1 MFKKLKEGFKR
12 KTRRDGLKEFHDAP
26 PHASSSGTRDADP
39 LTLAPTI
46 PPETPKTK
54 TITEGQKELRD
65 PSPEASSSGT
75 REPDAEFQTL
85 APTIPSEKR
94 NAWEEAYQKLR
105 ADSDFSDRFAHYE
118 EYLVQQA
125 SSGQDVN
132 PGTDSPRQR
141 FERLQIWTK
150 RELDA
155 LPKRR
160 MAISIGGREIVVRD
174 KFHKA
179 VMLID
184 RNKAIVS
191 AVVTV
196 EPIAGLVWGGTMA
209 VIPYLNN
216 IFQQDVDATEG
227 YESICLRLIESTM
240 MEENLRGSYSRP
252 STSENRKKLIST
264 IQDNLALL
272 YFEVLRYHVRLFF
285 QYSTQYSRHAI
296 NRFLRNLV
304 AADEWKSMAQGVDGA
319 MHNIL
324 AQMHL
329 LADNEAGLAYDTD
342 SDDMRDLNQ
351 LDYIFEAF
359 HDSKDV
365 SNAGSCLSG
374 TRMDTLKAIKDWI
387 EDPDGEP
394 MFRLTGLAGTGKS
407 TVSITAANALSRG
420 SWPDGYSLANTAVLG
435 ATFFFSAKKASRNSG
450 RHFFVSVAWWLGH
463 TVPGLRDEIAR
474 AARDNPQLIEASELL
489 FPLDFILV
497 IDALDECGV
506 EDAKGILQE
515 LKKLTRLGQVR
526 LRVLLTSRSGTSV
539 DGALGDTQQ
548 APRYLSLEKI
558 RLCASN
564 DGPQVGVD
572 DTDDDIV
579 RFLWHMLSDIA
590 MRRGFPHDWLDRKK
604 VVELSKMTGGL
615 FIYASVVCRFFDHD
629 YFDNEVLDSRLRQI
643 LSRDKESETPERT
656 LIDDIYTKVLRF
668 HYDTQPR
675 KERAAASL
683 RIKTLLGTIAVLCEP
698 VTIVTLA
705 TLLRKPHELLRT
717 QLAPFGP
724 VLNIPEM
731 NDAGHPLDFVHL
743 SFGDF
748 LLSHE
753 CPKEFSV
760 DITARHF
767 AILDWCLNTMSNQL
781 HQDQFQLRMPG
792 SLLSGVATSL
802 PESSLPESLRYACCY
817 WIDHLEKIDSETRQG
832 FLTDQGRIHSFLKKN
847 LLFWL
852 EALSLISRIS
862 ISIPVLNKLLY
873 HVNPSKSPNLYGLL
887 EDALP
892 FIRRN
897 QSIAEK
903 APLQLYCSGLVFWPR
918 ENAVYK
924 EFSHLI
930 PIWIKQPKAT
940 VQQGVQ
946 RSSDANLFVFEGQEG
961 DIYGVAYSLDNTA
974 IAARSS
980 DGVTV
985 WDAISGMKKST
996 ISTRNAMSF
1005 ALSNDAKKLLI
1016 GSIDEIAVWDLE
1028 TNQKIRVETEDYIVA
1043 LEFSPQGDIV
1053 ASGSADGTIRLWDI
1067 WKGDEIRTFKSS
1079 SQLVRYLRF
1088 SLDGKVLASAAGS
1101 SPTGGPWSLELW
1113 DLRDDS
1119 LTMTLQES
1127 CRHIMDMRLSA
1138 DGNQMTF
1145 VPESGDIKVK
1155 ARGRSDSC
1163 LPLHRDERITTIAL
1177 SPTDFGMVA
1186 IGYIDGTIKLH
1197 QAGTPKDIGYLR
1209 GHQKSITSLSF
1220 TSDGRALASASKDRT
1235 VRLWEVGITSSD
1247 EHKQPTARIARA
1259 TFFPASEN
1267 MVEVT
1272 MRDMTRRP
1280 GHERLFT
1287 TIWDWDLGGQNI
1299 GQTREDALD
1308 ISEHQILRESG
1319 PSWDVEKLEVSPK
1332 GDLILVCFRNGKAQ
1346 FWNASTKRAI
1356 SELFDDVT
1364 EARFSADG
1372 KVVALISKSY
1382 DITVL
1387 KVQSWEPLAAFKN
1400 PLILDCTLSPDGQT
1414 IAWVTFK
1421 KAEPMD
1427 FELKVYD
1434 LVRSSQRFCSSCGMD
1449 SLIQRLI
1456 FSPDGESLLHMRDAE
1471 PMRILDVP
1479 TGEERGQFGHP
1490 PSPQTRPRQFFT
1502 DDRRSHIR
1510 ELDEDVHEDFETP
1523 SFSPDGM
1530 YVAYSEDN
1538 RLKIWDT
1545 RTMSQVE
1552 PPDRGITHRLSGL
1565 AFSQGGLIAISCP
1578 KYDSS
1583 ETVVKVWDLVK
1594 KVEKA
1599 VFRFSAPLSLL
1610 RISDDAKFIESS
1622 CGRRPCDAVYQDRHW
1637 SSLEM
1642 MPSDLQDHLYVE
1654 SEWIVQ
1660 GFGNLVWLPPPFRN
1674 SASAVKGGKVALF
1687 NQFGAVEK
1695 LEFLLTD
1702 TPLVKGKN
1710 FCHY

>member
-1 MFKKLKEGFKR
+1 MFKKLKEGLRR
-12 KTRRDGLKEFHDAP
+12 KTRRDGRKGFHDAP
-26 PHASSSGTRDADP
+26 P
-39 LTLAPTI
+39 
-46 PPETPKTK
+46 K
-54 TITEGQKELRD
+54 
-65 PSPEASSSGT
+65 ASSSGT
-75 REPDAEFQTL
+75 RESDAESQTL
-85 APTIPSEKR
+85 APAIPPEKR

-105 ADSDFSDRFAHYE
+105 ADSEFSDRFAHYE
-118 EYLVQQA
+118 EYLLQQA
-125 SSGQDVN
+125 SSGQDVDLLMRPGAVN
-132 PGTDSPRQR
+132 PDTDSAKQR

-160 MAISIGGREIVVRD
+160 MAISIGGRDIVVRD

-179 VMLID
+179 VMLIN

-191 AVVTV
+191 AVVTA

-240 MEENLRGSYSRP
+240 MEENLRGS
-252 STSENRKKLIST
+252 SENRNKLIST
-264 IQDNLALL
+264 IQDNLAIL
-272 YFEVLRYHVRLFF
+272 YSEVLRYHVRLFF
-285 QYSTQYSRHAI
+285 QYSSQYSRHAI

-319 MHNIL
+319 MQNIL

-329 LADNEAGLAYDTD
+329 LADNEAGLTYDTD

-351 LDYIFEAF
+351 LEYIFEAF
-359 HDSKDV
+359 HNSKDV
-365 SNAGSCLSG
+365 SKAGSCLSG

-387 EDPDGEP
+387 EHPDDEP
-394 MFRLTGLAGTGKS
+394 MFWITGLAGTGKL
-407 TVSITAANALSRG
+407 TVSITVANALSRG
-420 SWPDGYSLANTAVLG
+420 SWPDGHSLANTAVLG

-463 TVPGLRDEIAR
+463 TVPGLRDGIAR
-474 AARDNPQLIEASELL
+474 AAQDNPQLIEASYADQLDKPILKPLESFERELL

-497 IDALDECGV
+497 VDALDECGV

-539 DGALGDTQQ
+539 DDALGDTQQ
-548 APRYLSLEKI
+548 TPRYLSLEKI

-564 DGPQVGVD
+564 DGPQDGVD

-590 MRRGFPHDWLDRKK
+590 MRRGFPYDWLDRKK

-615 FIYASVVCRFFDHD
+615 FIYASVVCRFFYHDH
-629 YFDNEVLDSRLRQI
+629 FDNEVLDSRLRQI

-656 LIDDIYTKVLRF
+656 LIDDIYTKLLRF
-668 HYDTQPR
+668 HYDTQPKR
-675 KERAAASL
+675 ERAGASL

-698 VTIVTLA
+698 
-705 TLLRKPHELLRT
+705 
-717 QLAPFGP
+717 LAPFGP

-767 AILDWCLNTMSNQL
+767 AIFDWCLNAMSNQL

-862 ISIPVLNKLLY
+862 TSIPALNKLLY
-873 HVNPSKSPNLYGLL
+873 HVHPSKSPNLYGLL

-903 APLQLYCSGLVFWPR
+903 APLQLYCSGLVFWPM
-918 ENAVYK
+918 ESAVYK

-930 PIWIKQPKAT
+930 AIWIKQPKAT

-961 DIYGVAYSLDNTA
+961 DVYGVAYSLDNTA
-974 IAARSS
+974 IAALSS

-1016 GSIDEIAVWDLE
+1016 GSIGEIAVWDLE
-1028 TNQKIRVETEDYIVA
+1028 TNQRIRIETENYIVA
-1043 LEFSPQGDIV
+1043 LAFSPQGDIV

-1067 WKGDEIRTFKSS
+1067 WKGNEVRTFKSS

-1101 SPTGGPWSLELW
+1101 SPTGGPWSLELRE
-1113 DLRDDS
+1113 LQDDS
-1119 LTMTLQES
+1119 LTMTIQES
-1127 CRHIMDMRLSA
+1127 CRHIMDLRLSE

-1155 ARGRSDSC
+1155 VRGGSDSC
-1163 LPLHRDERITTIAL
+1163 LPLHQDERITTIAL
-1177 SPTDFGMVA
+1177 SPRDIGMVA
-1186 IGYIDGTIKLH
+1186 IGYVDGTIKLH
-1197 QAGTPKDIGYLR
+1197 QGGTPKDIGYLR

-1220 TSDGRALASASKDRT
+1220 TSDGKALASASKDRT
-1235 VRLWEVGITSSD
+1235 VRLWEVGITSSG
-1247 EHKQPTARIARA
+1247 EHKQPTARIAEA

-1272 MRDMTRRP
+1272 MRDMTQRP

-1287 TIWDWDLGGQNI
+1287 TIWDWDLGSQNI
-1299 GQTREDALD
+1299 GQTREDALN

-1319 PSWDVEKLEVSPK
+1319 PSWGVEKLEVSPK
-1332 GDLILVCFRNGKAQ
+1332 GGLILVCFRNGKAQ
-1346 FWNASTKRAI
+1346 FWNAGTKRAV
-1356 SELFDDVT
+1356 SELFDGVT
-1364 EARFSADG
+1364 EARFSADE
-1372 KVVALISKSY
+1372 KVVALISKSD

-1387 KVQSWEPLAAFKN
+1387 KVESWETLDAFEN
-1400 PLILDCTLSPDGQT
+1400 PFILDCTLSPDGQT

-1421 KAEPMD
+1421 KAEPME

-1434 LVRSSQRFCSSCGMD
+1434 LVRRSQRFCSSCGMD

-1456 FSPDGESLLHMRDAE
+1456 FSPDGKSLLHTRDAE

-1479 TGEERGQFGHP
+1479 TGKERCQFGHP
-1490 PSPQTRPRQFFT
+1490 PSPQTRPWQFFT
-1502 DDRRSHIR
+1502 DDRRSYIR
-1510 ELDEDVHEDFETP
+1510 ELDEDVQKNFETP

-1545 RTMSQVE
+1545 RTISQVE
-1552 PPDRGITHRLSGL
+1552 SPDRGITHRPSGL

-1578 KYDSS
+1578 NYDSG

-1594 KVEKA
+1594 NVEKA
-1599 VFRFSAPLSLL
+1599 VFRFSASLSLL
-1610 RISDDAKFIESS
+1610 RISDDAKYI
-1622 CGRRPCDAVYQDRHW
+1622 
-1637 SSLEM
+1637 
-1642 MPSDLQDHLYVE
+1642 
-1654 SEWIVQ
+1654 
-1660 GFGNLVWLPPPFRN
+1660 
-1674 SASAVKGGKVALF
+1674 
-1687 NQFGAVEK
+1687 
-1695 LEFLLTD
+1695 
-1702 TPLVKGKN
+1702 
-1710 FCHY
+1710 